1 LGDDGRY
8 DRGPDRGS
16 ADAGVW
22 RYDLTDVELSALTA
36 TFGPSKRR
44 TSPTT
49 ECRDRLTRSHGA
61 GAARGRDGAGDNVA
75 CKHALAEVQ
84 RVMALKD
91 LSLAPTGCRV
101 FVINS

>member
-1 LGDDGRY
+1 M
-8 DRGPDRGS
+8 
-16 ADAGVW
+16 
-22 RYDLTDVELSALTA
+22 
-36 TFGPSKRR
+36 
-44 TSPTT
+44 
-49 ECRDRLTRSHGA
+49 RSHGA

>member
-1 LGDDGRY
+1 
-8 DRGPDRGS
+8 
-16 ADAGVW
+16 
-22 RYDLTDVELSALTA
+22 VELSALTA

-49 ECRDRLTRSHGA
+49 ECRDRLTPSHGA
-61 GAARGRDGAGDNVA
+61 GAARGRNGAGDNVA